1 MNATCPA
8 GIPQPQR
15 VSDLGRL
22 LNYEITAPLVSNT
35 SMAPAHL
42 QGALFN
48 ICMAPVHLQG
58 AHTSPCARQF
68 FIPTRGS
75 VCPPTSKVAI
85 SSPSG
90 VSKETWLSLIS
101 SLEMPDDARRASR
114 SAQRRRSFPSSF
126 TSKFSFLLSFQSTG
140 LLPGLIRQ
148 IPAMRTTDNAARRDF
163 ACTPARPP
171 DGGLRKHSAPPSP
184 TRKNGRHPS
193 RVPDQPQRPRLEII
207 RPRLD
212 FIVGYTSVSRRFHS

>member
-1 MNATCPA
+1 MKSQPLWSPTPA
-8 GIPQPQR
+8 W
-15 VSDLGRL
+15 RL
-22 LNYEITAPLVSNT
+22 PICKAPSST
-35 SMAPAHL
+35 SAWRLSIYKAPTPRH
-42 QGALFN
+42 
-48 ICMAPVHLQG
+48 V
-58 AHTSPCARQF
+58 
-68 FIPTRGS
+68 RGS
-75 VCPPTSKVAI
+75 
-85 SSPSG
+85 SSFPHGAPCVHQLPRWQFPHQSD

-101 SLEMPDDARRASR
+101 PLEMPDDARRASR

-148 IPAMRTTDNAARRDF
+148 IPAMHTPDDAARRDF
-163 ACTPARPP
+163 ACTLARSP
-171 DGGLRKHSAPPSP
+171 DGALRKHSAPPSP